1 MLPKK
6 LKYCNLFNEGGS
18 YLNQVPSL
26 NLPKLGRKME
36 GYRGGG
42 MDTEVQIDVGGE
54 PLEMEWTTGGFVD
67 GLLEQWAAPGANAHM
82 LRFAGS
88 YENEDT
94 GAISA
99 VEVVVRGRH
108 QEIDLGEAK
117 VGSDT
122 EHKIKSVLAYYKL
135 TIDGV
140 EKIEIDVLG
149 MVLRVNGVDR
159 LAQHRAAIGV

>member
-6 LKYCNLFNEGGS
+6 LKNMNLFNEGGS
-18 YLNQVPSL
+18 YLNQVPGVT
-26 NLPKLGRKME
+26 LPKLGRKME

-42 MDTEVQIDVGGE
+42 MDREVQVDLGGE
-54 PLEMEWTTGGFVD
+54 PLEMEWSTGGFVD
-67 GLLEQWAAPGANAHM
+67 GLLEQEGAVGVSAHM

-88 YENEDT
+88 YQDEDS

-108 QEIDLGEAK
+108 QEIDMGEAK

-135 TIDGV
+135 SIDGV

-149 MVLRVNGVDR
+149 MIHRVNGVDR